1 VLDNII
7 LKPGLARR
15 VDSGLKS
22 GRVEEKT
29 RKEKIRCDS
38 AGSTG

>member
-7 LKPGLARR
+7 LKSDSVWQ
-15 VDSGLKS
+15 VDSGLKP
-22 GRVEEKT
+22 GWAEEKT

-38 AGSTG
+38 VGPIG